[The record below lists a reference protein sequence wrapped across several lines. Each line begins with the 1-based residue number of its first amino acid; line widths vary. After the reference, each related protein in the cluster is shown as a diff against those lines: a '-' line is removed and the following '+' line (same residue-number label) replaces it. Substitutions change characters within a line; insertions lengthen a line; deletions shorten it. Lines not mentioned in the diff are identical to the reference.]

1 MFFRFM
7 NLICLLICLA
17 PVLVVAQTASPSAD
31 VHQIVERMMA
41 VQQENKAHLRTFTVK
56 RDYQVL
62 DKQMERKA
70 QVVASVTVVP
80 PGREQYKIESNSGG
94 VIWQK
99 ILRDVLAKEGESPED
114 QRRTEISPENYDF
127 RLTGEQLL
135 EGRRC
140 YLLALIPKVQDRDLV
155 RGQIWVD
162 TETYNIPRIEGDA
175 TKSPSWWVLD
185 LHILMAYGE
194 VDGMWVRKFTHAV
207 ANVRFKGRYVMESRA
222 LEYHS
227 AGQTASGTQR
237 DLKPGILAGSAVNP

>member
-1 MFFRFM
+1 MFLRFI
-7 NLICLLICLA
+7 NLICLLICIA
-17 PVLVVAQTASPSAD
+17 PFFVAAQTVGSSAD
-31 VHQIVERMMA
+31 VHQIVKRMMA
-41 VQQENKAHLRTFTVK
+41 AQQENRARLHTFTVK

-70 QVVASVTVVP
+70 QVVANVTVVP
-80 PGREQYKIESNSGG
+80 PGQEQSKIESNSGG
-94 VIWQK
+94 MIWQK
-99 ILRDVLAKEGESPED
+99 ILRDVMAKESESPED

-127 RLTGEQLL
+127 RLTGEQIL

-155 RGQIWVD
+155 RGQAWVD
-162 TETYNIPRIEGDA
+162 EETYNIPRIEGDA

-207 ANVRFKGRYVMESRA
+207 ANVRFKGKYVMESRA

-227 AGQTASGTQR
+227 TGQTASGTQHN
-237 DLKPGILAGSAVNP
+237 LKPGILAGSAVNP